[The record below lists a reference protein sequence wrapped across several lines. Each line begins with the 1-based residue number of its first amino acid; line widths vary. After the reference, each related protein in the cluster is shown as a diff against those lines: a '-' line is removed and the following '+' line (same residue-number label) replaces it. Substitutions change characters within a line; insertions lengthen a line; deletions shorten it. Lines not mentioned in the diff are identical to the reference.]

1 MDKKTE
7 AKRFAQLVEKLETGQ
22 AQFEKANE
30 AFQTKFSQNP
40 VYAFEWADSV
50 MSLAAKAQVYN
61 RYLKFVKDVV
71 AEPDNSENKL
81 SLEEVLRR
89 ITKDATDH
97 VLTHAR
103 SPKSSTSMCSNY
115 MAQQTTAAHAELLD
129 DLKWMCLTA

>member
-1 MDKKTE
+1 MDKK
-7 AKRFAQLVEKLETGQ
+7 FASLIEKLESGQ
-22 AQFEKANE
+22 QQFEKANE
-30 AFQTKFSQNP
+30 AFQNKFSQNP

-71 AEPDNSENKL
+71 AEPDDSENKL
-81 SLEEVLRR
+81 TLEVVLER
-89 ITKDATDH
+89 ITKDATNF

-103 SPKSSTSMCSNY
+103 SPKSSTSACSNY

-129 DLKWMCLTA
+129 DLKWMALA